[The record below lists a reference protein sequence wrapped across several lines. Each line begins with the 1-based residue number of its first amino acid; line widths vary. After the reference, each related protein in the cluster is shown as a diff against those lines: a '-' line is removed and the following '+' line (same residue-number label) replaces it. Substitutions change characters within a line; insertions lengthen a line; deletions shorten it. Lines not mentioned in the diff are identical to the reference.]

1 MAGNESLRESRPRAI
16 GVATALMCALAG
28 GAVWCVVSMYSR
40 SELPG
45 FAFVVAAFVVW
56 TLRAHGYAARPT
68 GVFVAVLSVALAAL
82 YAFYLQAIAQV
93 ASLLGLSMR
102 SVLGQMGAGM
112 ALDIARANA
121 QGWNL
126 LVIGSAAVAAGAAML
141 WKRSLLRE

>member
-1 MAGNESLRESRPRAI
+1 MAENKTPRQSRPRPI

-28 GAVWCVVSMYSR
+28 GAVWCIVSMYAR

-45 FAFVVAAFVVW
+45 FAFVVAGFVVW
-56 TLRAHGYAARPT
+56 ALRAHGYAARPS
-68 GVFVAVLSVALAAL
+68 GVFVAVLSVALAAS

-93 ASLLGLSMR
+93 AALLGLTMR

-112 ALDIARANA
+112 ALDIVRANA

-126 LVIGSAAVAAGAAML
+126 LVISIAAVAAGAAML
-141 WKRSLLRE
+141 WKKSLGRE

>member
-1 MAGNESLRESRPRAI
+1 
-16 GVATALMCALAG
+16 
-28 GAVWCVVSMYSR
+28 
-40 SELPG
+40 
-45 FAFVVAAFVVW
+45 
-56 TLRAHGYAARPT
+56 
-68 GVFVAVLSVALAAL
+68 VLSVALAAL